1 MGGRQIGNRT
11 IDNSYQNQSGVA
23 SLHREDNGH
32 HTHAC
37 KGHHKE
43 IPVAH
48 VKLLGNTSGQ
58 AGGNDARNAVAGNNH
73 AALDRAE
80 TDALDIF
87 IGPGMSANP
96 TITGNLL
103 IHTFHC
109 RLKSHSWKRFWDY
122 DTFVV

>member
-87 IGPGMSANP
+87 IGPGSKAYADKHEHKSA
-96 TITGNLL
+96 GAQKKLL
-103 IHTFHC
+103 FIGKETNQLLSC
-109 RLKSHSWKRFWDY
+109 E
-122 DTFVV
+122 

>member
-48 VKLLGNTSGQ
+48 VNHPGVFTLDQYCYYHIYLLGILCKLDEMTIQENIK
-58 AGGNDARNAVAGNNH
+58 DAFAFADSH
-73 AALDRAE
+73 P
-80 TDALDIF
+80 LDIRSCIF
-87 IGPGMSANP
+87 E
-96 TITGNLL
+96 
-103 IHTFHC
+103 
-109 RLKSHSWKRFWDY
+109 
-122 DTFVV
+122 